1 MSAPNGHGSPFDS
14 LNEAI
19 ATATKLTTDIFEVAT
34 GTISDA
40 VTAASKTVG
49 SSLYRLVEDS
59 TEMVGQLVTPI
70 AENPVVQFA
79 TKVPGLK
86 WLMAA
91 LGQVN
96 VEQVQREVA
105 TLQQKYPS
113 ETSEQLAHR
122 MIVDTAMKAGGVGL
136 ITTIVPPLAITLFAI
151 DLAAVTALQAE
162 MVYHIAT
169 IYGFSPTDPTRRG
182 EAIAIWG
189 LATGGSGLV
198 RTGLSIFEI
207 IPGVGTVIGAT
218 TNAAVVYA
226 LGHAANQY
234 YVEKLR
240 SSQETESERSVDG

>member
-1 MSAPNGHGSPFDS
+1 MSAPNGQGSPFDN

-19 ATATKLTTDIFEVAT
+19 ATATRLTTAIFQVAA
-34 GTISDA
+34 GTLSD
-40 VTAASKTVG
+40 TAAAVG
-49 SSLYRLVEDS
+49 SSVGTSLYRLVEDS
-59 TEMVGQLVTPI
+59 TETVGQFVTPI

-96 VEQVQREVA
+96 VEQVQQEVA
-105 TLQQKYPS
+105 TLRQKYPT
-113 ETSEQLAHR
+113 ETAEQLAHR

-136 ITTIVPPLAITLFAI
+136 VTTLIPPLAITLFAI

-189 LATGGSGLV
+189 LSTGGSGLV

-226 LGHAANQY
+226 LGYAAQQY
-234 YVEKLR
+234 YVEKRR
-240 SSQETESERSVDG
+240 SNDEVA